1 MWYVVY
7 STNAIEIANK
17 NALKII
23 SNHER
28 FIDETESVFNFMVK
42 LDWSFTMDEI
52 VNWSEKCFAKA
63 IQNKEKRKKTPN
75 EPNSMRLK
83 SYRELLWMNKIERKE
98 VYFLSPHIQRDLII
112 CCPILPTCSIANLFL
127 ITSIR
132 NQRVLSQL
140 LT

>member
-28 FIDETESVFNFMVK
+28 FIDETESVFNFMAK

-52 VNWSEKCFAKA
+52 VNWSEKCFAIA
-63 IQNKEKRKKTPN
+63 IQNKEKRKKTK
-75 EPNSMRLK
+75 RT
-83 SYRELLWMNKIERKE
+83 ELNATEELEKAF
-98 VYFLSPHIQRDLII
+98 V
-112 CCPILPTCSIANLFL
+112 AG
-127 ITSIR
+127 
-132 NQRVLSQL
+132 
-140 LT
+140 